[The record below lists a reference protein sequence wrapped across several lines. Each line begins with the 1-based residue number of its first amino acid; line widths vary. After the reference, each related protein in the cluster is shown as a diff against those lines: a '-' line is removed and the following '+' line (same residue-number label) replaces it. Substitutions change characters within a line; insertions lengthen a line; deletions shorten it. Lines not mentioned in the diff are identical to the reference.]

1 MKQCMQPGV
10 TLQIP
15 DTGKTL
21 ELSKGGVTDV
31 MYKGKVMSKHANDV
45 STKINTRIFSES
57 VPFECTRMERHLR
70 QMEQSRLILIH

>member
-1 MKQCMQPGV
+1 MKQCMEPGV

-21 ELSKGGVTDV
+21 ELSKGGVINNV
-31 MYKGKVMSKHANDV
+31 MYKGKVMSKL
-45 STKINTRIFSES
+45 SSEKINTRFFSES